1 MLKILIADDEQKV
14 GWLIEQTIQW
24 SELKA
29 ECVGVMSNGVDAL
42 RAVKELRPDIVIT
55 DIRMPD
61 MDGLSLVRQGKEAC
75 PECVFVVISGYAQ
88 FDYAHTAI
96 RYGVADFLLKPID
109 AKELNDVLRRIAE
122 EQYKKTNLHEQYVQE
137 QCAAKEREQKARIIV
152 RNLIKDSELSQGT
165 RECMPAR
172 YPNGVWRC
180 AAIRVEQDPQNCSAE
195 AETFLYSRLYG
206 VVQSLFDQMA
216 FAHLALCDTGYLLL
230 ILNGPDEAEM
240 ERIAWKKIHSVMLE
254 EVRGFGGTQTV
265 IALSGMA
272 LSADALCALA
282 QEAKGLLRERLV
294 EPETWLIE
302 PTGRKRSDA
311 VPLLGKTELAH
322 MENATAV
329 LDAAACREI
338 LERTFSFAAG
348 TASKDG
354 TAACAMA
361 EMLFDR
367 YLKSISKMTFISEEE
382 RRADQ
387 DQWDLLLRNVTG
399 FETLRSVMT
408 QFLTDRLAYYR
419 KKKEQ
424 MDSRPVLLAKNW
436 IEAHTE
442 QPCTLQEVSDHV
454 RISPTYLSTV
464 FKEETGVNFKDYVTE
479 VKMARARSLLTNGD
493 EKINAVAQMVGYQDV
508 KYFSRLFE
516 KIVGLKPAQ
525 YRKLMR

>member
-1 MLKILIADDEQKV
+1 MKGINDTKIVQQKM
-14 GWLIEQTIQW
+14 GAQ
-24 SELKA
+24 LKA
-29 ECVGVMSNGVDAL
+29 ARGKIKRPAL
-42 RAVKELRPDIVIT
+42 VQLLICNKKAPVESKAEMTAERLKQWEYGNNPI
-55 DIRMPD
+55 
-61 MDGLSLVRQGKEAC
+61 SLEWI
-75 PECVFVVISGYAQ
+75 P
-88 FDYAHTAI
+88 AI
-96 RYGVADFLLKPID
+96 C
-109 AKELNDVLRRIAE
+109 DVLRCDVGYLFGDYPE
-122 EQYKKTNLHEQYVQE
+122 KTREISDICSITGLSPA
-137 QCAAKEREQKARIIV
+137 AAKAIIGDKYDGFRDTRIEALNFLLV
-152 RNLIKDSELSQGT
+152 SANFENALHSELSQGT

-302 PTGRKRSDA
+302 PTGRKRPDA

-354 TAACAMA
+354 AAACAMA

-454 RISPTYLSTV
+454 RISPTYL
-464 FKEETGVNFKDYVTE
+464 
-479 VKMARARSLLTNGD
+479 
-493 EKINAVAQMVGYQDV
+493 
-508 KYFSRLFE
+508 
-516 KIVGLKPAQ
+516 
-525 YRKLMR
+525 